1 LSKYQ
6 VISISASS
14 LKFLWFSKI
23 SKEFGCCGVI
33 ASDFTCFPLVC
44 RNPAIWI
51 YGMNLWRKLYYWLD
65 LAIALFPV
73 RLAKAFLQSD
83 SLVSVGSDPTLILW
97 GWMVTPGF

>member
-1 LSKYQ
+1 
-6 VISISASS
+6 
-14 LKFLWFSKI
+14 
-23 SKEFGCCGVI
+23 
-33 ASDFTCFPLVC
+33 
-44 RNPAIWI
+44 
-51 YGMNLWRKLYYWLD
+51 MNLWRKLYYWLD